1 MRLLYRGI
9 RPCNSC
15 LCIHFVFQFT
25 QGVSAEST
33 ITVQIPSALKQA
45 AKKTS
50 NVVCTFFKNNSLFQV
65 RTPPPHS
72 KKTKHHLYRNAKKL
86 GILYLNTFVFQET
99 VKNARLLDD
108 VVGITVENEVI
119 TNLPEPIRIDF
130 HHDVIPVSL
139 CAFLCPFVCISVI
152 SFNLILSNATLSNVD
167 V

>member
-65 RTPPPHS
+65 RTPPL
-72 KKTKHHLYRNAKKL
+72 KKNKT
-86 GILYLNTFVFQET
+86 
-99 VKNARLLDD
+99 
-108 VVGITVENEVI
+108 
-119 TNLPEPIRIDF
+119 
-130 HHDVIPVSL
+130 
-139 CAFLCPFVCISVI
+139 PFVQEC
-152 SFNLILSNATLSNVD
+152 
-167 V
+167 